1 MPARRPSELVI
12 SPRVDRP
19 VAEERGKPAT
29 STIKLGALAL
39 LVLVA
44 LNFAALRLTL
54 ARMRQE
60 ALP

>member
-1 MPARRPSELVI
+1 
-12 SPRVDRP
+12 VDRP
-19 VAEERGKPAT
+19 VAEARGKRAT

-39 LVLVA
+39 AVLVA

-54 ARMRQE
+54 SRMRKE